1 MNCFRSILTG
11 VCAVL
16 LAGLS
21 LTVLAAANDIRV
33 GQSIALS
40 GAHGDVGK
48 DYLAGARV
56 YFDYINSKGGVRG
69 RRIVLDARDNADS
82 PEKSAQI
89 TRDFLGKDKVDVLFG
104 YYGEGSLTAAVQ
116 DKAFVRSGMALVAP
130 LSGAV
135 PSTPGNVFFLR
146 PSYATEAKSAVDYF
160 VKQGLK
166 KFALV
171 HSQNSYGESAA
182 QAVTNELRSQ
192 GLSLLTQQ
200 AVNEDDDAQ
209 VSSAVQR
216 IAAYKPQAVM
226 VIMESI
232 PAAQFIK
239 TYRQR
244 DMGVRLLGLSQL
256 NSDTVAEL
264 AGSQAAGTVISQVV
278 PHPNDLT
285 LPVVRELN
293 KQMKKYR
300 DEAPTHLTLEG
311 YLAAKLLVDA
321 LNQADAQPTRLAA
334 TLKTLRDTDLGGFY
348 VGYAGG
354 QSRASRY
361 VDINAI
367 SNSGRLIN

>member
-1 MNCFRSILTG
+1 MQIVHRFIPALLLTLLS
-11 VCAVL
+11 VL
-16 LAGLS
+16 SHVA
-21 LTVLAAANDIRV
+21 LAAGDIRV
-33 GQSIALS
+33 GQAIALS

-56 YFDYINSKGGVRG
+56 YFDAINSKGGVRG
-69 RRIVLDARDNADS
+69 RKIVLDARDNDDS
-82 PEKSAQI
+82 PAKSAQI

-104 YYGEGSLTAAVQ
+104 YYGEGSLTAVLQ
-116 DKAFVRSGMALVAP
+116 DKAFGQSGMALVAP

-135 PSTPGNVFFLR
+135 AGTPGNVFFLR
-146 PSYATEAKSAVDYF
+146 PSYATEAKSVVDYY

-166 KFALV
+166 KFALI
-171 HSQNSYGESAA
+171 H
-182 QAVTNELRSQ
+182 SQ
-192 GLSLLTQQ
+192 GLALLAQQ

-216 IAAYKPQAVM
+216 IAAYKPQAVV

-239 TYRQR
+239 AYRLR
-244 DMGVRLLGLSQL
+244 DGGVRLLGLSQL
-256 NSDTVAEL
+256 NSATVAEL
-264 AGSQAAGTVISQVV
+264 AGAQAAGTVISQVV
-278 PHPNDLT
+278 PHPNDLS

-321 LNQADAQPTRLAA
+321 LTQAGGDPTRLAA

-367 SNSGRLIN
+367 SSAGRLIN

>member
-1 MNCFRSILTG
+1 MQIVHLFIPALLLTLLP
-11 VCAVL
+11 VL
-16 LAGLS
+16 SHVA
-21 LTVLAAANDIRV
+21 LAAGDIRV
-33 GQSIALS
+33 GQAIALS

-56 YFDYINSKGGVRG
+56 YFDAINSKGGVRG
-69 RRIVLDARDNADS
+69 HKIVLDARDNDDS
-82 PEKSAQI
+82 PAKSAQI

-104 YYGEGSLTAAVQ
+104 YYGEGSLTAVLQ
-116 DKAFVRSGMALVAP
+116 DKAFGQSGMALVAP

-135 PSTPGNVFFLR
+135 AGTPGNVFFLR
-146 PSYATEAKSAVDYF
+146 PSYATEAKSVVDYY
-160 VKQGLK
+160 VKQWLK
-166 KFALV
+166 KFALI

-192 GLSLLTQQ
+192 GLALLAQQ

-216 IAAYKPQAVM
+216 IAAYKPQAVV

-239 TYRQR
+239 AYRLR
-244 DMGVRLLGLSQL
+244 DGGVRLLGLSQL
-256 NSDTVAEL
+256 NSATVAEL
-264 AGSQAAGTVISQVV
+264 AGAQAAGTVISQVV
-278 PHPNDLT
+278 PHPNDLS

-321 LNQADAQPTRLAA
+321 LTQAGGDPTRLAV

-354 QSRASRY
+354 QSRASLY

-367 SNSGRLIN
+367 SSAGRLIN

>member
-1 MNCFRSILTG
+1 MLT
-11 VCAVL
+11 
-16 LAGLS
+16 
-21 LTVLAAANDIRV
+21 R
-33 GQSIALS
+33 
-40 GAHGDVGK
+40 
-48 DYLAGARV
+48 
-56 YFDYINSKGGVRG
+56 
-69 RRIVLDARDNADS
+69 
-82 PEKSAQI
+82 
-89 TRDFLGKDKVDVLFG
+89 
-104 YYGEGSLTAAVQ
+104 
-116 DKAFVRSGMALVAP
+116 
-130 LSGAV
+130 
-135 PSTPGNVFFLR
+135 
-146 PSYATEAKSAVDYF
+146 
-160 VKQGLK
+160 
-166 KFALV
+166 
-171 HSQNSYGESAA
+171 
-182 QAVTNELRSQ
+182 
-192 GLSLLTQQ
+192 Q

-209 VSSAVQR
+209 VTGAVLR
-216 IAAYKPQAVM
+216 ISAYKPQAVV

-239 TYRQR
+239 LYRQR

-264 AGSQAAGTVISQVV
+264 AGPQAAGTVISQVV
-278 PHPNDLT
+278 PHPNDLS
-285 LPVVRELN
+285 LSVVRELN

-354 QSRASRY
+354 HSRASHY

>member
-1 MNCFRSILTG
+1 LT
-11 VCAVL
+11 L
-16 LAGLS
+16 LSVLS
-21 LTVLAAANDIRV
+21 LSALAAGDIRV

-56 YFDYINSKGGVRG
+56 YFDAINSKGGVRG
-69 RRIVLDARDNADS
+69 HKIVLDARDNGDS
-82 PEKSAQI
+82 PAKSAEI

-104 YYGEGSLTAAVQ
+104 YYGEGSLTAVIQ
-116 DKAFVRSGMALVAP
+116 NKAFAQSGMALVAP
-130 LSGAV
+130 LSGTV
-135 PSTPGNVFFLR
+135 PGTPGNVFFLR
-146 PSYATEAKSAVDYF
+146 PSYATEAKSAIDYY

-166 KFALV
+166 RFALI

-192 GLSLLTQQ
+192 HLPLLSQQ

-209 VSSAVQR
+209 VGSAVQR
-216 IAAYKPQAVM
+216 IAAAKPQVVM

-239 TYRQR
+239 AYRQR
-244 DMGVRLLGLSQL
+244 DQGVRLLGLSQL

-264 AGSQAAGTVISQVV
+264 AGAEAAGTVISQVV
-278 PHPNDLT
+278 PHPNDQSLA
-285 LPVVRELN
+285 VVREFN

-321 LNQADAQPTRLAA
+321 LTQAGGDPTRLAA
-334 TLKTLRDTDLGGFY
+334 TFKTLHDTDFGGFY
-348 VGYAGG
+348 ASYAGG
-354 QSRASRY
+354 HHRASSY

-367 SNSGRLIN
+367 SRDGRLIN